1 MVFWPQTSQNAETRF
16 CKFDNHRHIFLCFE
30 AATYTQSIAVLYQ
43 CNIQIS
49 FFRIKKWH
57 LSNKIAL
64 DIYLLTVVR
73 YLSGWC
79 GSGGSAMFRLS
90 VLFVFLS
97 AVPALAEFN
106 YRQFQKYETQSPQFS
121 SAALRGYLQGIYWA
135 NFMLSEQ
142 TGVQLYC
149 QPTHLT
155 VNIENLRGG
164 MRLHVEND
172 PELETAPLGK
182 VVLAGLQLLFP
193 CE

>member
-1 MVFWPQTSQNAETRF
+1 
-16 CKFDNHRHIFLCFE
+16 
-30 AATYTQSIAVLYQ
+30 
-43 CNIQIS
+43 
-49 FFRIKKWH
+49 
-57 LSNKIAL
+57 
-64 DIYLLTVVR
+64 
-73 YLSGWC
+73 
-79 GSGGSAMFRLS
+79 MFRLS

-121 SAALRGYLQGIYWA
+121 SAALRG
-135 NFMLSEQ
+135 
-142 TGVQLYC
+142 
-149 QPTHLT
+149 
-155 VNIENLRGG
+155 G